1 MQCILFLVYYYFIFI
16 NSYKLITS
24 LYFITIGLSTFFVY
38 KYLLDT
44 PRWLLTQKKYN
55 ELIQVFESIAIIND
69 KKNNFDIFIK
79 DDKDIIL
86 NNAEKNY

>member
-1 MQCILFLVYYYFIFI
+1 
-16 NSYKLITS
+16 
-24 LYFITIGLSTFFVY
+24 
-38 KYLLDT
+38 LDT